1 MSSVSIQRNI
11 PVILTFGKKI
21 LELFPEIKS
30 YRKIFEYDFDINH
43 FENPDES
50 NDNIRSFIVKNLGFT
65 QEQSI
70 NSVIIHK
77 NINPEGLTWHIDDCQ
92 LVKYKKDKKPV
103 YNLEQYILLDTIGEK
118 FIYLYFNTP
127 TKKLPKFTILFYS
140 STYGI
145 DFDGGILTLADGT
158 QIKSKKNHGFII
170 DSREAHMVTQVTKG
184 IRNVSVV
191 KIY

>member
-1 MSSVSIQRNI
+1 MSTSSEQRNI
-11 PVILTFGKKI
+11 PAILTFGKKI

-30 YRKIFEYDFDINH
+30 SRKMFKYDFDINH
-43 FENPDES
+43 YKNPDES
-50 NDNIRSFIVKNLGFT
+50 NQNIRLFLVKNLGFSE
-65 QEQSI
+65 EQST
-70 NSVIIHK
+70 NAVIIHK
-77 NINPEGLTWHIDDCQ
+77 NIKPEGLTWHIDDCQ
-92 LVKYKKDKKPV
+92 LVKYKKDKQPE
-103 YNLEQYILLDTIGEK
+103 YNLEQYILLDTVGEK

-140 STYGI
+140 STFGI

-158 QIKSKKNHGFII
+158 QIESKKSHGFIL
-170 DSREAHMVTQVTKG
+170 DSREAHMVTRVTKG

>member
-1 MSSVSIQRNI
+1 MSSSNVERNV
-11 PVILTFGKKI
+11 PLILTFGKKI

-30 YRKIFEYDFDINH
+30 SRKMFEYNFNINH

-50 NDNIRSFIVKNLGFT
+50 NENIRLFLVRNLGFT
-65 QEQSI
+65 EEQSI
-70 NSVIIHK
+70 NAIIIHK
-77 NINPEGLTWHIDDCQ
+77 NIKPVGLTWHIDDCQ

-103 YNLEQYILLDTIGEK
+103 YNLDQYILLDTDGEK
-118 FIYLYFNTP
+118 LVYLYFNTP

-158 QIKSKKNHGFII
+158 QIKSKKNYGFIV
-170 DSREAHMVTQVTKG
+170 DSREAHMVTRITKG